1 MRDDRKR
8 CEVVLQAEA
17 GLRLLELLE
26 LQATGSGRGCN
37 LLGRPVVDIVGS
49 VMLAAIAS
57 R

>member
-1 MRDDRKR
+1 MK
-8 CEVVLQAEA
+8 CGLELQAEV
-17 GLRLLELLE
+17 GLHLFELLE
-26 LQATGSGRGCN
+26 LQATGSGWGCN